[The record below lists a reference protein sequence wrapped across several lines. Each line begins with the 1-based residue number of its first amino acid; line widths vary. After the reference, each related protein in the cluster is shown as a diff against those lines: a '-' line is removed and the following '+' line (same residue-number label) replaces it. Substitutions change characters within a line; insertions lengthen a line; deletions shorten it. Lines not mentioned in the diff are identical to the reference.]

1 MLFVSVH
8 ELVPTARRYPRG
20 NFFFLGILLSALI
33 YALLAGMTVG

>member
-8 ELVPTARRYPRG
+8 ELVPMARRYPHG